1 MAVLVEIEG
10 VKYDA
15 GILAIM
21 NEAVAGEK
29 NPLISFDDAH
39 KVFANLMTSA
49 DFMEMQKRTIEY
61 AKTHYKWTDK
71 ALAWFDA
78 ELTKIS

>member
-1 MAVLVEIEG
+1 MAVLIEIDG

-29 NPLISFDDAH
+29 NPLVSFDDAH
-39 KVFANLMTSA
+39 KVFENLMTSA
-49 DFMEMQKRTIEY
+49 QFIEMQKRTIEY
-61 AKTHYKWTDK
+61 ARAHYKWTEK
-71 ALAWFDA
+71 AYTWFDA
-78 ELTKIS
+78 EFAKIS